1 MNKMFR
7 GIEFIQAYIDELLII
22 NNGDWFDDLEKLEL
36 TLQNFKDNG
45 LKRNIKKFFFGITEM

>member
-22 NNGDWFDDLEKLEL
+22 NKGDWFDDLEKLEL
-36 TLQNFKDNG
+36 TLQNLKDNG